1 MGDQWQ
7 SSLLNHHS
15 SEAGGSPHRGQ
26 DYGVLGMQG
35 TVSGSRQT
43 TDTRYPDD
51 GELRFEDQQ
60 EETLPEEVTGEEA
73 PGPRNPKVA
82 LPQLDRVLEKDA
94 DEGVSEMS
102 QLSITQRFPS
112 ISSIRARKSR
122 KRVFELAKPKTNW
135 QVWKDRMGCCCKGYA
150 WVSPCKRNLQFC
162 VYWPS
167 VYWTERFLEDTTL
180 TITVPEVSR
189 RVEELARPKK
199 FYSEYYNNNR
209 TTPIWP
215 VPRSSLEYQASS
227 RLRALAAP
235 RVRNNIWS
243 INMSEVSQ
251 VSRAAQMAI
260 PSPRILRLAK
270 PRSPATLL
278 EEWDPMPKPKPHVS
292 DYSRL
297 LHLAMPKA
305 QSNQCVPDRDPRWEV
320 LDVTKKAVASPRII
334 SLAKPKVR
342 KDLNEGYD
350 RHPLACMSSPPPRTS
365 PKKCERPRP
374 GL

>member
-15 SEAGGSPHRGQ
+15 SEAEGSPPRGQ

-35 TVSGSRQT
+35 MVSGSRRT
-43 TDTRYPDD
+43 TDTGYPDD
-51 GELRFEDQQ
+51 GKLRFEDQ
-60 EETLPEEVTGEEA
+60 EGKTLPEEVTGEEV
-73 PGPRNPKVA
+73 PSPRNPKVA
-82 LPQLDRVLEKDA
+82 LRVLEKDA

-102 QLSITQRFPS
+102 RLSITQRFPS
-112 ISSIRARKSR
+112 ISSIRGR
-122 KRVFELAKPKTNW
+122 KRKRIFELAKPKTNW
-135 QVWKDRMGCCCKGYA
+135 QVSKDR
-150 WVSPCKRNLQFC
+150 
-162 VYWPS
+162 PS

-189 RVEELARPKK
+189 RVEELARPKR

-227 RLRALAAP
+227 RLRELAAP

-260 PSPRILRLAK
+260 PSPRILQLAK

-278 EEWDPMPKPKPHVS
+278 EEWDPMPKPKPHMS
-292 DYSRL
+292 DYNRL

-350 RHPLACMSSPPPRTS
+350 PYHISPASLVARASPRLYELAT
-365 PKKCERPRP
+365 PKNITKKV
-374 GL
+374 

>member
-1 MGDQWQ
+1 MEDQRQ
-7 SSLLNHHS
+7 SSLHRHHS
-15 SEAGGSPHRGQ
+15 WEAEGGPRRGQ
-26 DYGVLGMQG
+26 DNGVLGTGAQD
-35 TVSGSRQT
+35 TVSGSRRA
-43 TDTRYPDD
+43 TDA
-51 GELRFEDQQ
+51 GKLRFEDQ
-60 EETLPEEVTGEEA
+60 EEEALPEEATGGEV
-73 PGPRNPKVA
+73 PSPLKHDVVLR
-82 LPQLDRVLEKDA
+82 QLDGGPEKDT
-94 DEGVSEMS
+94 DEGVSEIS
-102 QLSITQRFPS
+102 RLSTSQRFPS
-112 ISSIRARKSR
+112 ISSVGGR
-122 KRVFELAKPKTNW
+122 KRRRLLELAKPKTNW
-135 QVWKDRMGCCCKGYA
+135 QVLKDRMGCCCKGYA

-180 TITVPEVSR
+180 TITVPGRWRPPTNSR
-189 RVEELARPKK
+189 TPAELPCQLWLSPRI
-199 FYSEYYNNNR
+199 
-209 TTPIWP
+209 TPIWP
-215 VPRSSLEYQASS
+215 VPRSSLEHHASS
-227 RLRALAAP
+227 RLRELAAP
-235 RVRNNIWS
+235 RIRNNIWS

-260 PSPRILRLAK
+260 PSPRILRLAE

-292 DYSRL
+292 DYNRL
-297 LHLAMPKA
+297 LHLATPKA

-350 RHPLACMSSPPPRTS
+350 PYYISPALPPPRAS
-365 PKKCERPRP
+365 PRKCERPRP